1 MEFEIKRYEQN
12 PRPVVYLIPS
22 EAALAQKYIMGLI
35 QAKRENVDMSKM
47 TREQIMDRIE
57 QIGGGRDEA
66 ETLF

>member
-1 MEFEIKRYEQN
+1 
-12 PRPVVYLIPS
+12 VYLIPS